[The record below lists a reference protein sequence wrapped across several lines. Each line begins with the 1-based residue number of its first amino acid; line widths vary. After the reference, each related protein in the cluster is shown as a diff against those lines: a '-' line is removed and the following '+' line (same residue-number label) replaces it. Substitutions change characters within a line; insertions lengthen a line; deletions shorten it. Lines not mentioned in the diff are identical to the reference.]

1 MKLTYE
7 PSKFKQWV
15 IWYGVKELGEELGIF
30 YMTLTGWLSGK
41 SFPRVESMTR
51 MIEISKFKLS
61 YDDIILGCYHEAEWF
76 KKRNNHPKKP
86 RKKPALEKKTARTK

>member
-15 IWYGVKELGEELGIF
+15 MWYGVKELGEELGVF
-30 YMTLTGWLSGK
+30 HLTLNGWLRGR
-41 SFPRVESMTR
+41 SFPRVENMTR

-76 KKRNNHPKKP
+76 KKRTQLHRKRGPKPKS
-86 RKKPALEKKTARTK
+86 EKKSTSTK